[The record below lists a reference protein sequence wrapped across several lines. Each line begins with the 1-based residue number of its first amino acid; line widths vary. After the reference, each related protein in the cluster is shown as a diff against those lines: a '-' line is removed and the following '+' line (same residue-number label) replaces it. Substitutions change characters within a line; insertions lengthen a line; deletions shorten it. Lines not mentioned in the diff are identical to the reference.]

1 MHAGFISLKTKDAMV
16 RSLENLLGPGVK
28 SEDVNESP
36 KKTNELSD
44 ADVAFIRTHCIE
56 AVKAK
61 WTDKAQIRS
70 ENIAVPVFD
79 EKVDDVE

>member
-1 MHAGFISLKTKDAMV
+1 MV

-36 KKTNELSD
+36 KKANELSD

-61 WTDKAQIRS
+61 WTDKAQIKS
-70 ENIAVPVFD
+70 ENIAKPVFD
-79 EKVDDVE
+79 EKFDEVE